1 MRDEDGGVNDAL
13 GRFLF
18 VDEKA
23 VFPVF
28 IEIHTCRRFTVVGKK
43 DAGVRVKDEREKG
56 IMKTLTEIESEVEA
70 LSPDQKYML
79 YRFLEG
85 QLKGA
90 IGAPF
95 KRQSV
100 LDIPTVNLGKILRP
114 LTGEDD
120 LLGEMLEEQG

>member
-1 MRDEDGGVNDAL
+1 M
-13 GRFLF
+13 
-18 VDEKA
+18 KY
-23 VFPVF
+23 
-28 IEIHTCRRFTVVGKK
+28 
-43 DAGVRVKDEREKG
+43 EREKW
-56 IMKTLTEIESEVEA
+56 IMKTLTEIESDVEA
-70 LSPDQKYML
+70 LSTDQKYIL

-90 IGAPF
+90 AGAPL

-120 LLGEMLEEQG
+120 RLGEMLEEQR